1 MIFKG
6 PDTMASTTTN
16 TAPRAALPAISLDT
30 IALIFFAGA
39 AGTLAFDL
47 WGKAIAPLLG
57 LGSLAPVG
65 LARGFL
71 GALGLPNGAPWG
83 NLMHLFLVGV
93 IAYPVGWLFIARP
106 IAAKIT
112 PGLHWSITSA
122 VYGVGLWVFAIGGIA
137 AIAGNPAFL
146 GFARIAWVALA
157 GHVIYAVVAAATVVC
172 LERRRA

>member
-1 MIFKG
+1 M
-6 PDTMASTTTN
+6 TTTSTN
-16 TAPRAALPAISLDT
+16 PAQSAARPAINLT
-30 IALIFFAGA
+30 TVALILLSGA
-39 AGTLAFDL
+39 VGTLAFDL

-71 GALGLPNGAPWG
+71 GAIGLPNSAPWG

-106 IAAKIT
+106 IFARVT

-122 VYGVGLWVFAIGGIA
+122 LYGVALWVFAIGGIA
-137 AIAGNPAFL
+137 WIAGNPAFL
-146 GFARIAWVALA
+146 GFARITWVALA
-157 GHVIYAVVAAATVVC
+157 GHVFYAIAAAATVQY
-172 LERRRA
+172 LERLRAP

>member
-1 MIFKG
+1 
-6 PDTMASTTTN
+6 MATLSTN
-16 TAPRAALPAISLDT
+16 QSSNGVMPAINLDT
-30 IALIFFAGA
+30 VVLILLSGA

-57 LGSLAPVG
+57 FGGLAPVG

-71 GALGLPNGAPWG
+71 GTLGLPNSAAYG

-106 IAAKIT
+106 IFEKFAAKI
-112 PGLHWSITSA
+112 HWFLTSA

-137 AIAGNPAFL
+137 TFAGNPFFL
-146 GFARIAWVALA
+146 GFSRITWVALA
-157 GHVIYAVVAAATVVC
+157 GHVIYAIAAAAAVAY
-172 LERRRA
+172 LERRQKA